1 MCGICGF
8 SGPFDQDVLHRMGNS
23 IFHRGPDEDGY
34 YCDGTMNLCSR
45 RLSIVDLQTGKQPVH
60 NEDHSLWVVW
70 NGEIYNH
77 EELRKELLGKGH
89 QFYTDHSDSEVIVHM
104 YEEYGMD
111 FIQYLNGMFAIAIWD
126 KNAQRL
132 FLIRD
137 RMGVKP
143 LFYTVSGHN
152 IIFAS
157 EIKAI
162 LQNPDYRK
170 EINPEAVYHYFSF
183 KNTVPPQTA
192 FQGIEELLPGHYCVW
207 KDGEISIN
215 RYWKINFRVSS
226 GDSISEAKENVR
238 NILIDAVL
246 SRVSADVDIGSFLSG
261 GLDSSLVTAVIAKH
275 KRGKVKT
282 FSMCYEERPDS
293 IYRKSLDSV
302 CAKRISQ
309 IYKTEHYEYLL
320 RPQEV
325 LDCMADVVRA
335 FDQPFSG
342 VTSTFFISRLIQ
354 KHVKVA
360 VSGDGADELFGSYLA
375 HRLAVPFHNYSRAR
389 ATDQTP
395 QIDKTGVYA
404 AFSEEYLETM
414 YRKTKGNVALLSYEL
429 LQIDDAQKRLLLA
442 NSFQEQLSNSCQTL
456 DVIQR
461 QYENITAVDPQN
473 LALEYDWNG
482 VLANQVLPFIDFLS
496 MANSLEVR
504 SPFLDY
510 RLVEYV
516 ASLPGSYKIH
526 KGVTKYLLKEVARE
540 FLPDEVI
547 DRPKEGFVLPVY
559 DWLKTDF
566 REYTNDILCE
576 SSLKRYGILNAEY
589 VRKLLDNYYQN
600 PDKNVHLS
608 SLIWSLIMF
617 QNWCRVYM
625 EAP

>member
-8 SGPFDQDVLHRMGNS
+8 SGPIAQDILHRMGDS

-34 YCDGTMNLCSR
+34 YCDGAMNLYSR
-45 RLSIVDLQTGKQPVH
+45 RLSIIDLQTGKQPVH
-60 NEDHSLWVVW
+60 NEDKSLWAVW

-77 EELRKELLGKGH
+77 EELRKELLSKGH
-89 QFYTDHSDSEVIVHM
+89 RFYTDHSDSEVIVHM

-111 FIQYLNGMFAIAIWD
+111 FIRYLNGMFAIAIWD
-126 KNAQRL
+126 KNSRRL

-143 LFYTVSGHN
+143 LFYTISGN
-152 IIFAS
+152 DIIFAS

-170 EINPEAVYHYFSF
+170 AFNPEAIYHYFSF

-192 FQGIEELLPGHYCVW
+192 FQGIEELLPGHYCIW
-207 KDGEISIN
+207 KDGGISIR
-215 RYWKINFRVSS
+215 RYWKINFGTRSN
-226 GDSISEAKENVR
+226 DSIFEAKERVR
-238 NILIDAVL
+238 EILIDAVL
-246 SRVSADVDIGSFLSG
+246 SRGVADVAIGSFLSG
-261 GLDSSLVTAVIAKH
+261 GLDSSLVTAIMARYKT
-275 KRGKVKT
+275 GKVKT
-282 FSMCYEERPDS
+282 FSMCYEDRPHS
-293 IYRKSLDSV
+293 VYKKSLDTV
-302 CAKRISQ
+302 CAKKVSQ

-325 LDCMADVVRA
+325 LDCMDDVVHA

-375 HRLAVPFHNYSRAR
+375 HRLAVPFHHYSSAR
-389 ATDQTP
+389 AVNQKP
-395 QIDKTGVYA
+395 QIDKRGVYS
-404 AFSEEYLETM
+404 AFSEDYLENM
-414 YRKTKGNVALLSYEL
+414 YQKTKGDPALLSYEL
-429 LQIDDAQKRLLLA
+429 LQIRDAQKKQLLT
-442 NSFQEQLSNSCQTL
+442 NSFQKQLPNVCRTL
-456 DVIQR
+456 DVIRR
-461 QYENITAVDPQN
+461 QYENTTAADPQN
-473 LALEYDWNG
+473 QVLEYDWNG

-526 KGVTKYLLKEVARE
+526 EGITKYLLKEVARE
-540 FLPDEVI
+540 FLPVEVI

-566 REYTNDILCE
+566 REYTFDTLCE
-576 SSLKRYGILNAEY
+576 ASLKRYGILNVVY
-589 VRKLLDNYYQN
+589 VRELLNTYYQD
-600 PDKNVHLS
+600 PDKNVHMS
-608 SLIWSLIMF
+608 SFIWNLLMF
-617 QNWCRVYM
+617 QNWCKAYM
-625 EAP
+625 ET